1 MKHGDGVEA
10 VRGRAEVLSRA
21 EPVIGQGA
29 WVAIVVAA
37 AVAVLVAAIVAM
49 ANEPVWA
56 LLGAGRGLVPPEY
69 YQLSALVIV
78 TATTLGQFAGWIIGT
93 AVLSFAWHLLG
104 KPVTPFFV
112 RGAMTVIYLGLVA
125 LPLFF
130 FHVLFGQPLAGIPR
144 EGIAEWVVQ
153 NHPGAYGL
161 LFTAHPVVDLLLIP
175 YTVIV
180 LALLWGLGDRVL
192 RVRGLQ
198 IVLALVVVA
207 TSLSVAL
214 SLAIHSTL
222 VHIRIG

>member
-10 VRGRAEVLSRA
+10 VRGRPEALAGA

-37 AVAVLVAAIVAM
+37 VVAILAAAVVVM
-49 ANEPVWA
+49 AYQPVWQ
-56 LLGAGRGLVPPEY
+56 LLGAGRGLVPPEFY
-69 YQLSALVIV
+69 HLSALVII
-78 TATTLGQFAGWIIGT
+78 TATALGQYAGWIIGT

-104 KPVTPFFV
+104 RPVTPLFV

-130 FHVLFGQPLAGIPR
+130 FHVLFGQPLEEIPR
-144 EGIAEWVVQ
+144 EGLAEWLAQ

-161 LFTAHPVVDLLLIP
+161 LFTAHPVVDLSLVP
-175 YTVIV
+175 YAVIV
-180 LALLWGLGDRVL
+180 LALLWGLRDRAL
-192 RVRGLQ
+192 RNRGLQ
-198 IVLALVVVA
+198 ILLALFVMA